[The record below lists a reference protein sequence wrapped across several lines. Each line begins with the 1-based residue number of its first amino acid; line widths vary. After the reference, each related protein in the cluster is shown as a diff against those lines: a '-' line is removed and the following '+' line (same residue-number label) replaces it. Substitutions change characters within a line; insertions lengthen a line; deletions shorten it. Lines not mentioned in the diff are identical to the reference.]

1 MNRQQEIQAQVQA
14 LVANAPQDRQT
25 LIGVQAIAPVLEQI
39 AQRLNHPV
47 YCLLQSLDQ
56 RWQVTT
62 LQHRQQPEREKTV
75 IYAYADRQAAIRA
88 GQSQFDRQLLVV
100 PQPLIQLLFQMLSLE
115 GIDSLIFL
123 EDSGNLNVVHEIT
136 RLEIQQ
142 AVQTQ
147 LQKLVQSTPPPD
159 LA

>member
-14 LVANAPQDRQT
+14 LLANAPQDQQT
-25 LIGVQAIAPVLEQI
+25 LNGVQAIVPILKQM
-39 AQRLNHPV
+39 AQRLKYPT
-47 YCLLQSLDQ
+47 YFILQSLDQ
-56 RWQVTT
+56 RWQITT
-62 LQHRQQPEREKTV
+62 LKHRQQPEWEKAV

-88 GQSQFDRQLLVV
+88 GQSQPDPQLLVV

-123 EDSGNLNVVHEIT
+123 EDSIHPNVGQEIT
-136 RLEIQQ
+136 RQEIQQ

-147 LQKLVQSTPPPD
+147 LQKLVQPIPPD